1 MRAGADATRVHGSLL
16 PIPCRLFSRALGAS
30 VAVAVARHLH
40 ALTCECVR
48 ITCFHARWRSL
59 GFDWQEGFPL
69 LFLRLDRW
77 SFCVLGF
84 GLRLLFFIF
93 FFLICPRSPPPQPP
107 PLPPDPLLHP
117 ILSLQCQLLQKS
129 IRQRTLTLVFH
140 IVVIF
145 MSQKT
150 ACQIFI

>member
-1 MRAGADATRVHGSLL
+1 MTRVFGHGRIMRVGANARLVHGSLL
-16 PIPCRLFSRALGAS
+16 PIPCWLFSRALGAS

-84 GLRLLFFIF
+84 GLSLFFLHSF
-93 FFLICPRSPPPQPP
+93 FNLSPTPTPTPRPRPPPPSHLVTAMP
-107 PLPPDPLLHP
+107 AATEVDTTTDVAFG
-117 ILSLQCQLLQKS
+117 LSHCEY
-129 IRQRTLTLVFH
+129 F
-140 IVVIF
+140 
-145 MSQKT
+145 
-150 ACQIFI
+150 